1 MFMYLE
7 ICMYIYICNKKLMKN
22 HKFEKGLQVEK
33 GRDTISKN
41 KRKILKIFFIKN
53 AKMIM
58 PKEILK

>member
-1 MFMYLE
+1 
-7 ICMYIYICNKKLMKN
+7 MKN

-41 KRKILKIFFIKN
+41 KRKNFEDFFIKN